1 MKRTVRRAAR
11 GDLPIIMRLIED
23 GKAIMRR
30 NGNMLQWSDGYPQKE
45 VLLRDIDRGQSFLL
59 MDHEGTD
66 SGPSPHGRL
75 FLVLTSLTT
84 R

>member
-23 GKAIMRR
+23 GKAIMLR

-45 VLLRDIDRGQSFLL
+45 LLLRDIDRGQS
-59 MDHEGTD
+59 
-66 SGPSPHGRL
+66 
-75 FLVLTSLTT
+75 TT
-84 R
+84 ADGS